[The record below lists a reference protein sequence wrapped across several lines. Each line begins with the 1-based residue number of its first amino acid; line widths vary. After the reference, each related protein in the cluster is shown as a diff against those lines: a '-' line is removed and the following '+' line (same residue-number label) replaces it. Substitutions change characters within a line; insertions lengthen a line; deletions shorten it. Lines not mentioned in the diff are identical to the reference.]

1 MLIYP
6 KDTRYCTQIIEPPYT
21 ERYVRWCERS
31 AIQLMDSLLLDYP
44 KEVKIIGIL
53 DNLENA
59 LRTWNEKLAEIWSLL
74 STSPENFRGGGIWD
88 VMVSINGAL
97 QAIGYALLVLFFV
110 VGMIKTTTNLQEI
123 KRPEVALRLFIR
135 FALAKAAVTW
145 GMTLITSIFKI
156 SQGIIN
162 TAAGSV
168 GSAMVTTL
176 PPEMIT
182 AVNDLGFM
190 ESIPV
195 WAISLIGSLFII
207 VLTFIMLMTVYGRF
221 FKIFI
226 YAAIAPIPLSSF
238 AGEGT
243 SQMGKSFLKSYIGVC
258 MEGAIIVLACVIFS
272 VFASS
277 PPIVDPSASAT
288 IIVWSYMGELIFN
301 LLVLVGTVKMADRLS
316 KEMLGL

>member
-1 MLIYP
+1 M
-6 KDTRYCTQIIEPPYT
+6 
-21 ERYVRWCERS
+21 
-31 AIQLMDSLLLDYP
+31 
-44 KEVKIIGIL
+44 GIL

-59 LRTWNEKLAEIWSLL
+59 LGTWNDKLAEIWSLL
-74 STSPENFRGGGIWD
+74 TTSPQSFRGGGIWNI
-88 VMVSINGAL
+88 MVNINGAL

-110 VGMIKTTTNLQEI
+110 VGLIKTTTNLQEI

-135 FALAKAAVTW
+135 FAIAKAAVTW
-145 GMTLITSIFKI
+145 GMTIITNLFDIV
-156 SQGIIN
+156 QGIIT
-162 TAAGSV
+162 TAAN
-168 GSAMVTTL
+168 SAGTVTTTTL
-176 PPEMIT
+176 PQEMID
-182 AVNDLGFM
+182 AVNELGFF

-195 WAISLIGSLFII
+195 WAVSLIGSLFIV
-207 VLTFIMLMTVYGRF
+207 VLSFIMLMTVYGRF

-243 SQMGKSFLKSYIGVC
+243 AQMGKAFLKSYLGVC

-277 PPIVDPSASAT
+277 PPTVDPSASAT
-288 IIVWSYMGELIFN
+288 TIVWSYTGELIFN